1 MIREFAATSVLRELR
16 ADNLLPAILFRTARR
31 QCDAD
36 IDAIGT
42 MRGGALPKAE
52 QEIIEKEVWAVISK
66 YSIEPEILTKHPHY
80 QTLVT
85 VGAGAHHAGQ
95 LLMWRLLLEELM
107 SRGVLR
113 LMIATGTVAAGVDFP
128 ARSVI
133 ITAHSK
139 RGADGFGV
147 LTAAEFQQM
156 SGRAGRRGKD
166 VVGIC
171 LIAPGAFSD
180 ARVVHQLLQRPPE
193 PLRSAYFA
201 APSSVLNLLKY
212 RSADELRYIVQ
223 KSLAA
228 FLDRKAGVKLREE
241 AAALEVSIKQDETM
255 VGERRKK
262 AEKRVRRMLKEAEDL
277 EGKQA
282 VQLEIA
288 LTGLTKL
295 GYIEN
300 GSLTVKGQW
309 AANLCTSLVLELAE
323 AIESGLFYDLT
334 VEELAAVVGSIAGD
348 SHRTYFSLKKN
359 PIKPEYF
366 KAMQDVVARVKESF
380 DNRQT
385 TEIGVVPDAA
395 LTVLTWMESDSW
407 VDFAGLLRLAG
418 VAEGD
423 AARVIMQ
430 TADHLSQIA
439 RLEESHPP
447 LAASASEARRRLLR
461 PPLSEALIEG

>member
-1 MIREFAATSVLRELR
+1 
-16 ADNLLPAILFRTARR
+16 
-31 QCDAD
+31 
-36 IDAIGT
+36 
-42 MRGGALPKAE
+42 
-52 QEIIEKEVWAVISK
+52 
-66 YSIEPEILTKHPHY
+66 
-80 QTLVT
+80 
-85 VGAGAHHAGQ
+85 
-95 LLMWRLLLEELM
+95 
-107 SRGVLR
+107 
-113 LMIATGTVAAGVDFP
+113 
-128 ARSVI
+128 
-133 ITAHSK
+133 
-139 RGADGFGV
+139 
-147 LTAAEFQQM
+147 M

-171 LIAPGAFSD
+171 LIAPGAYSD

-212 RSADELRYIVQ
+212 RSTDELRYIVQ

-228 FLDRKAGVKLREE
+228 FLDRKAGVRLRDESK
-241 AAALEVSIKQDETM
+241 ALEATIKSDESYH
-255 VGERRKK
+255 GERLKK
-262 AEKRVRRMLKEAEDL
+262 AEKRVRRILKEAEDL

-282 VQLEIA
+282 TQLEIA

-295 GYIEN
+295 GYIE
-300 GSLTVKGQW
+300 GASLTVKGQW

-323 AIESGLFYDLT
+323 AIESGLLYDLS

-359 PIKPEYF
+359 PIKPQYF
-366 KAMQDVVARVKESF
+366 EAMREIVTKVKASF

-385 TEIGVVPDAA
+385 SEIGVVPDAA
-395 LTVLTWMESDSW
+395 LTVLTWMESPSW

-430 TADHLSQIA
+430 TADHLSQIS

-447 LAASASEARRRLLR
+447 LAAAASEARRRLLR